1 MNDLLDDQN
10 EINKKLI
17 EEKEILKEIIAS
29 KDKE

>member
-10 EINKKLI
+10 EINKRLI